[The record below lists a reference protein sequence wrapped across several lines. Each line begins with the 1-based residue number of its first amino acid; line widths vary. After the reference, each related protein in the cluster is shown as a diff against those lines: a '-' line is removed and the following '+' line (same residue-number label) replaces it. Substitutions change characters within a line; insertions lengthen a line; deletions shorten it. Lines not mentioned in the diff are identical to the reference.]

1 MDVLAQVQGIVMEH
15 AFTIGIALLVTLVIA
30 GIVWFSM
37 SRSSGSKSEV
47 LVNQAR
53 VNGATTDSPNP
64 NQESHEQNAQEQME
78 GVPVVPYGTP
88 QEPPS
93 NDE

>member
-1 MDVLAQVQGIVMEH
+1 MEH

-30 GIVWFSM
+30 GLAWFSM

-64 NQESHEQNAQEQME
+64 NQESHEQQEE
-78 GVPVVPYGTP
+78 GVPAVPYGTP

-93 NDE
+93 SDE

>member
-64 NQESHEQNAQEQME
+64 NQEAHEEEQS
-78 GVPVVPYGTP
+78 VPAVPYGTP
-88 QEPPS
+88 QEPPVG
-93 NDE
+93 DE

>member
-30 GIVWFSM
+30 GIAWFSM

-64 NQESHEQNAQEQME
+64 NQEAHEEEQ
-78 GVPVVPYGTP
+78 GVPAVPYGTP
-88 QEPPS
+88 QEPPVG
-93 NDE
+93 DE

>member
-15 AFTIGIALLVTLVIA
+15 AFTIGIALLITLVIA
-30 GIVWFSM
+30 GIVWFYM
-37 SRSSGSKSEV
+37 SSSSPKEA

-64 NQESHEQNAQEQME
+64 NQESQEE
-78 GVPVVPYGTP
+78 SPPSVPYGVP
-88 QEPPS
+88 EEGS
-93 NDE
+93 ENE

>member
-15 AFTIGIALLVTLVIA
+15 AFTIGVALLVTLLIA
-30 GIVWFSM
+30 GVAWFSM
-37 SRSSGSKSEV
+37 SRSSTTKSEV

-64 NQESHEQNAQEQME
+64 NQEAHEQELP
-78 GVPVVPYGTP
+78 GVPAVPYGTP